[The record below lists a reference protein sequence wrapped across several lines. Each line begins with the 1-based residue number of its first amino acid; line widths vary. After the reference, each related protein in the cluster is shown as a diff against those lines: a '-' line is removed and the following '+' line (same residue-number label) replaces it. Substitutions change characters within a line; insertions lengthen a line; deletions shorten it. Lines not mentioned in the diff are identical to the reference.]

1 MRVAAGILS
10 LLFAVSIVLL
20 PSAAAAR
27 LQTPP
32 QAPPAQEQPQGV
44 RNKPKAPV
52 TVPLD
57 RFRSR
62 KTVVRKG
69 LMPLPDSLR
78 QDSLRLDSL
87 ALDSL
92 ALDSLRA
99 NMPDSL
105 QRDPLHMS
113 DSMLL
118 QRIDTLLLQRDS
130 ATLQHLDA
138 VLSDTTRTE
147 ALRRKI
153 LSLYASDSVLL
164 ERLRPI
170 AETLPQQD
178 TVLWRLTGGDSLL
191 QSLLRLDSLQR
202 DTTVTDSLAQTER
215 KKRGWFMSDSM
226 SLSRVCWMSVPLPG
240 YGQIY
245 NKQYWKLP
253 ILYGTVGTSLA
264 MYLRENN
271 KFRPLKQQYEALTD
285 QGLSRS
291 EELDALQTRMIRHN
305 TMRQIYLFTA
315 IGSYIYFIG
324 DAAVNYSTND
334 VSSVKKATTL
344 ATICP
349 AAGQIYNKS
358 YWKVPIV
365 IGGFASMIYVIDWN
379 TRGYNR
385 FKKAYRLAYDYEQKL
400 SEYNNDPENTE
411 RPEPTDEFKGRYSA
425 EYLKNLKNNYRRN
438 RDLSII
444 ITAGI
449 YILQIV
455 DAHVDAHLK
464 DFDVSDDL
472 SMRLEPA
479 FDYAYIA
486 GTGTRPVYGFNF
498 TFNF

>member
-1 MRVAAGILS
+1 MRIVAGILS
-10 LLFAVSIVLL
+10 LLFAAAILVPRTASASL
-20 PSAAAAR
+20 P
-27 LQTPP
+27 QTPP
-32 QAPPAQEQPQGV
+32 GTSPQQGAPGRQKGTV
-44 RNKPKAPV
+44 N
-52 TVPLD
+52 VPLD

-62 KTVVRKG
+62 KTIVRQG
-69 LMPLPDSLR
+69 RMPLPDSLNH
-78 QDSLRLDSL
+78 DTLRIDSL
-87 ALDSL
+87 AVDSL
-92 ALDSLRA
+92 SEALRKNDS
-99 NMPDSL
+99 
-105 QRDPLHMS
+105 
-113 DSMLL
+113 
-118 QRIDTLLLQRDS
+118 LLLQKIDSIFYNRDS
-130 ATLQHLDA
+130 VSIQRLASLLR
-138 VLSDTTRTE
+138 DTTRSET
-147 ALRRKI
+147 LRRKI
-153 LSLYASDSVLL
+153 LSLYSSDSVLL
-164 ERLRPI
+164 QRLRPLS
-170 AETLPQQD
+170 EELPLQD
-178 TVLWRLTGGDSLL
+178 TLLWRLTGGDSLL
-191 QSLLRLDSLQR
+191 QSIRAVDSIRQ
-202 DTTVTDSLAQTER
+202 DSLAADTLAAAK
-215 KKRGWFMSDSM
+215 KKRGQWFMSDSM
-226 SLSRVCWMSVPLPG
+226 SLSHVCWMSLPLPG
-240 YGQIY
+240 YGQVY

-264 MYLRENN
+264 LFLRENN
-271 KFRPLKQQYEALTD
+271 KFKPLKKEFETLTD
-285 QGLSRS
+285 QGMSRT
-291 EELDALQTRMIRHN
+291 EELDALQTRMIRSN
-305 TMRQIYLFTA
+305 TLRQIYLFTA

-334 VSSVKKATTL
+334 VSAVKKATTL

-400 SEYNNDPENTE
+400 AEYKEDPDNIP

-479 FDYAYIA
+479 LDYTYIA